1 MFTLTV
7 DLLQALKRKVHMV
20 YGLLE
25 EDGQEPNCPICLES
39 IAPGEQVQSR
49 LRVVKMERLWSRAA
63 PPPSS
68 TSATLTASKTGS
80 PGIGIGI
87 GSLLVQFHCRHTIA
101 SHCHLFNIL
110 LRNGTC
116 PVCREMLAE
125 DEEGE
130 EGVGGDDEEA
140 GDEEVLGG
148 AVGGEGGG
156 EEAEAG

>member
-68 TSATLTASKTGS
+68 TSATLTGS
-80 PGIGIGI
+80 PGIEIGI

-110 LRNGTC
+110 LGNGTC
-116 PVCREMLAE
+116 PVCREMLA
-125 DEEGE
+125 DDDNEEEE
-130 EGVGGDDEEA
+130 EGVGGGEEEA
-140 GDEEVLGG
+140 GDEEVLGD
-148 AVGGEGGG
+148 AVGGEGGDD
-156 EEAEAG
+156 EAEAG